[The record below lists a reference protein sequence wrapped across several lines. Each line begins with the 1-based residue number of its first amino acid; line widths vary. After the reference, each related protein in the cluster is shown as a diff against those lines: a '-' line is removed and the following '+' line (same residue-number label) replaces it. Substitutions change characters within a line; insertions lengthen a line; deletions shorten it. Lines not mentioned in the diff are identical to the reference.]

1 MKILIVSQYFWPEY
15 FRVNDLVS
23 ELKSKDIEIEILT
36 SYPNYPGG
44 KVFEDFKGNP
54 FLEEFYE
61 DPDSNAL
68 QTQVWFLLQRYQQQQ
83 KEIKQLNAFQ
93 KGVITDYMFEK
104 DRLFAEFTLRSQAEF
119 ELYSSVADIL
129 EKDIIKPDMVV
140 YLQAATSR
148 LMKNIKQRG
157 RDFEKGVTT
166 EYINQV
172 NEKYQE
178 FFVNYDERPLLVI
191 NANNIDFV
199 NNPDDFENLLEVIQE
214 PAKGRRHFNP
224 S

>member
-1 MKILIVSQYFWPEY
+1 MS
-15 FRVNDLVS
+15 DLDS
-23 ELKSKDIEIEILT
+23 YIAIEGPIGVGKT
-36 SYPNYPGG
+36 SLAEMIAENLNAR
-44 KVFEDFKGNP
+44 KVFEDFKKNP

-61 DPDSNAL
+61 DPDNNAL
-68 QTQVWFLLQRYQQQQ
+68 QTQIWFLLQRYQQQQ

-93 KGVITDYMFEK
+93 KGVVTDYMFEK

-119 ELYSSVADIL
+119 ELYSNVADIL

-140 YLQAATSR
+140 YLQAETPR

-157 RDFEKGVTT
+157 RDFEKGVTSA
-166 EYINQV
+166 YINQV

-199 NNPDDFENLLEVIQE
+199 NNPDDFDNLLEVIQE
-214 PAKGRRHFNP
+214 PAQGRKYFNP

>member
-1 MKILIVSQYFWPEY
+1 MSQLESYIA
-15 FRVNDLVS
+15 
-23 ELKSKDIEIEILT
+23 IEGPIGVGKT
-36 SYPNYPGG
+36 SLAKMIADKLNAR
-44 KVFEDFKGNP
+44 KVFEDFKSNP

-68 QTQVWFLLQRYQQQQ
+68 QTQIWFLLQRYQQQQ
-83 KEIKQLNAFQ
+83 KKIRQLDAFQ

-119 ELYSSVADIL
+119 ELYSNVADIL

-140 YLQAATSR
+140 YLQADTSR
-148 LMKNIKQRG
+148 LMKNIKKRG
-157 RDFEKGVTT
+157 RNFEKGVTT

-199 NNPDDFENLLEVIQE
+199 NNPDDFENLLEVIQQ
-214 PAKGRRHFNP
+214 PAKGRRYFNP

>member
-1 MKILIVSQYFWPEY
+1 MS
-15 FRVNDLVS
+15 DLDS
-23 ELKSKDIEIEILT
+23 YIAIEGPIGVGKT
-36 SYPNYPGG
+36 SLAKMIAEKLNART
-44 KVFEDFKGNP
+44 VFEDFKKNP
-54 FLEEFYE
+54 FLEDFYE
-61 DPDSNAL
+61 DPENNAL
-68 QTQVWFLLQRYQQQQ
+68 QTQIWFLLQRYQQQQ

-93 KGVITDYMFEK
+93 KGVVTDYMFEK

-140 YLQAATSR
+140 YLQAETPR
-148 LMKNIKQRG
+148 LMNNIKQRG
-157 RDFEKGVTT
+157 REFERGVTS

-199 NNPDDFENLLEVIQE
+199 NNSDDFDNLLEVIQE
-214 PAKGRRHFNP
+214 PAQGRKYFNP

>member
-1 MKILIVSQYFWPEY
+1 MSQLESYIA
-15 FRVNDLVS
+15 
-23 ELKSKDIEIEILT
+23 IEGPIGVGKT
-36 SYPNYPGG
+36 SLAKMIADKLNAR
-44 KVFEDFKGNP
+44 KVFEDFKSNP

-68 QTQVWFLLQRYQQQQ
+68 QTQIWFLLQRYQQQQ
-83 KEIKQLNAFQ
+83 KKIRQLDAFQ

-119 ELYSSVADIL
+119 ELYSNVADIL

-140 YLQAATSR
+140 YLQADTSR
-148 LMKNIKQRG
+148 LMKNIKKRG
-157 RDFEKGVTT
+157 RNFEKGVTT

-199 NNPDDFENLLEVIQE
+199 NNSDDFENLLEVIKE
-214 PAKGRRHFNP
+214 PAKGRRYFNP

>member
-1 MKILIVSQYFWPEY
+1 MSQLESYIA
-15 FRVNDLVS
+15 
-23 ELKSKDIEIEILT
+23 IEGPIGVGKT
-36 SYPNYPGG
+36 SLAKMIADKLNAR
-44 KVFEDFKGNP
+44 KVFEDFKSNP

-68 QTQVWFLLQRYQQQQ
+68 QTQIWFLLQRYQQQQ
-83 KEIKQLNAFQ
+83 KKIRQLDAFQ

-119 ELYSSVADIL
+119 ELYSNVADIL

-140 YLQAATSR
+140 YLQADTSR
-148 LMKNIKQRG
+148 LMKNIKKRG
-157 RDFEKGVTT
+157 RNFEKGVTT

-199 NNPDDFENLLEVIQE
+199 NNSDDFENLLEVIRE
-214 PAKGRRHFNP
+214 PAKGRRYFNP

>member
-1 MKILIVSQYFWPEY
+1 M
-15 FRVNDLVS
+15 NDLDS
-23 ELKSKDIEIEILT
+23 YIAIEGPIGVGKT
-36 SYPNYPGG
+36 SLAKMIAERLNARI
-44 KVFEDFKGNP
+44 VFEDFKKNP

-61 DPDSNAL
+61 DPENNAL
-68 QTQVWFLLQRYQQQQ
+68 QTQIWFLLQRYQQQQ
-83 KEIKQLNAFQ
+83 KKIKQVDVFQ
-93 KGVITDYMFEK
+93 KGVVTDYMFEK
-104 DRLFAEFTLRSQAEF
+104 DRLFAQFTLRSQAEF
-119 ELYSSVADIL
+119 ELYSSVADFF

-140 YLQAATSR
+140 YLQAETPR

-157 RDFEKGVTT
+157 RDFEKGVTSA
-166 EYINQV
+166 YINQV

-199 NNPDDFENLLEVIQE
+199 NNSNDFDNLLEVIQE
-214 PAKGRRHFNP
+214 PAQGRKYFNP

>member
-1 MKILIVSQYFWPEY
+1 MS
-15 FRVNDLVS
+15 DLDS
-23 ELKSKDIEIEILT
+23 YIAIEGPIGVGKT
-36 SYPNYPGG
+36 SLAKMIAEKLNART
-44 KVFEDFKGNP
+44 VFEDFKKNP

-61 DPDSNAL
+61 DPENNAL
-68 QTQVWFLLQRYQQQQ
+68 QTQIWFLLQRYQQQQ
-83 KEIKQLNAFQ
+83 KKIKQVDVFQ
-93 KGVITDYMFEK
+93 KGVVTDYMFEK
-104 DRLFAEFTLRSQAEF
+104 DRLFAQFTLRSQAEF
-119 ELYSSVADIL
+119 ELYSSVADFF

-140 YLQAATSR
+140 YLQAETPR

-157 RDFEKGVTT
+157 REFERGVTS

-199 NNPDDFENLLEVIQE
+199 NNPDDFDNLLEVIQE
-214 PAKGRRHFNP
+214 PAQGRKYFNP

>member
-1 MKILIVSQYFWPEY
+1 M
-15 FRVNDLVS
+15 NDLDS
-23 ELKSKDIEIEILT
+23 YIAIEGPIGVGKT
-36 SYPNYPGG
+36 SLAKMIAERLNARI
-44 KVFEDFKGNP
+44 VFEDFKKNP

-61 DPDSNAL
+61 DPENNAL
-68 QTQVWFLLQRYQQQQ
+68 QTQIWFLLQRYQQQQ
-83 KEIKQLNAFQ
+83 KKIKQVDVFQ
-93 KGVITDYMFEK
+93 KGVVTDYMFEK
-104 DRLFAEFTLRSQAEF
+104 DRLFAQFTLRSQAEF
-119 ELYSSVADIL
+119 ELYSSVADFF

-140 YLQAATSR
+140 YLQAETPR

-157 RDFEKGVTT
+157 RDFEKGVTS

-199 NNPDDFENLLEVIQE
+199 NNSDDFDNLLEVIQE
-214 PAKGRRHFNP
+214 PAQGRKYFNP

>member
-1 MKILIVSQYFWPEY
+1 M
-15 FRVNDLVS
+15 S
-23 ELKSKDIEIEILT
+23 ELDSYIAIEGPIGVGKT
-36 SYPNYPGG
+36 SLAKMIADKLNAR
-44 KVFEDFKGNP
+44 KIFEDFKKNP

-61 DPDSNAL
+61 DPENNAL
-68 QTQVWFLLQRYQQQQ
+68 QTQIWFLLQRYQQQ
-83 KEIKQLNAFQ
+83 KEIKQLDAFQ
-93 KGVITDYMFEK
+93 KGVVTDYMFEK

-119 ELYSSVADIL
+119 ELYSSVADIF

-140 YLQAATSR
+140 YLQAETPR

-157 RDFEKGVTT
+157 RDFEKGVTSA
-166 EYINQV
+166 YINQV

-199 NNPDDFENLLEVIQE
+199 NNSDDFHNLLEVIQE
-214 PAKGRRHFNP
+214 PAQGRKYFNP

>member
-1 MKILIVSQYFWPEY
+1 MSQLESYIA
-15 FRVNDLVS
+15 
-23 ELKSKDIEIEILT
+23 IEGPIGVGKT
-36 SYPNYPGG
+36 SLAKMIAEKLNAR
-44 KVFEDFKGNP
+44 KVFEDFKSNP

-68 QTQVWFLLQRYQQQQ
+68 QTQIWFLLQRYQQQQ
-83 KEIKQLNAFQ
+83 KKIRQLDAFQ

-119 ELYSSVADIL
+119 ELYSNVADIL

-140 YLQAATSR
+140 YLQADTSR

-157 RDFEKGVTT
+157 RNFEKGVTT

-199 NNPDDFENLLEVIQE
+199 NNSDDFENLLEVIKEGVQL
-214 PAKGRRHFNP
+214 

>member
-1 MKILIVSQYFWPEY
+1 MSQLESYIA
-15 FRVNDLVS
+15 
-23 ELKSKDIEIEILT
+23 IEGPIGVGKT
-36 SYPNYPGG
+36 SLAKMIADKLNAR
-44 KVFEDFKGNP
+44 KVFEDFKSNP

-68 QTQVWFLLQRYQQQQ
+68 QTQIWFLLQRYQQQQ
-83 KEIKQLNAFQ
+83 KKIRQLDAFQ

-119 ELYSSVADIL
+119 ELYSNVADIL

-140 YLQAATSR
+140 YLQADTSR
-148 LMKNIKQRG
+148 LMKNIKKRG
-157 RDFEKGVTT
+157 RNFEKGVTT

-199 NNPDDFENLLEVIQE
+199 NNSDDFENLLEVIQGSLQRE
-214 PAKGRRHFNP
+214 EDISTLHKLC
-224 S
+224 

>member
-1 MKILIVSQYFWPEY
+1 MSQLESYIA
-15 FRVNDLVS
+15 
-23 ELKSKDIEIEILT
+23 IEGPIGVGKT
-36 SYPNYPGG
+36 SLAKMIAEKLNAR
-44 KVFEDFKGNP
+44 KVFEDFKSNP

-68 QTQVWFLLQRYQQQQ
+68 QTQIWFLLQRYQQQQ
-83 KEIKQLNAFQ
+83 KKIRQLDAFQ

-119 ELYSSVADIL
+119 ELYSNVADIL

-140 YLQAATSR
+140 YLQADTSR

-157 RDFEKGVTT
+157 RNFEKGVTT

-199 NNPDDFENLLEVIQE
+199 NNSDDFENLLEVIKE
-214 PAKGRRHFNP
+214 PAKGRRYFNP

>member
-1 MKILIVSQYFWPEY
+1 M
-15 FRVNDLVS
+15 RDLDS
-23 ELKSKDIEIEILT
+23 YIAIEGPIGVGKT
-36 SYPNYPGG
+36 SLAKMIAEKLNART
-44 KVFEDFKGNP
+44 VFEDFKKNP

-61 DPDSNAL
+61 DPENNAL
-68 QTQVWFLLQRYQQQQ
+68 QTQIWFLLQRYQQQQ
-83 KEIKQLNAFQ
+83 KKIKQVDVFQ
-93 KGVITDYMFEK
+93 KGVVTDYMFEK
-104 DRLFAEFTLRSQAEF
+104 DRLFAQFTLRSQAEF
-119 ELYSSVADIL
+119 ELYSSVADFF

-140 YLQAATSR
+140 YLQAETPR
-148 LMKNIKQRG
+148 LMKNIKERG
-157 RDFEKGVTT
+157 REFEIGVTS

-199 NNPDDFENLLEVIQE
+199 NNSDDFDNLLEVIQE
-214 PAKGRRHFNP
+214 PAQGRKYFNP

>member
-1 MKILIVSQYFWPEY
+1 MSDLDSYIAIEGPIGVGKTSLAKMIADKLNARKI
-15 FRVNDLVS
+15 
-23 ELKSKDIEIEILT
+23 
-36 SYPNYPGG
+36 
-44 KVFEDFKGNP
+44 FEDFKKNP

-61 DPDSNAL
+61 DPENNAL
-68 QTQVWFLLQRYQQQQ
+68 QTQIWFLLQRYQQQ
-83 KEIKQLNAFQ
+83 KEIKQLDAFQ
-93 KGVITDYMFEK
+93 KGVVTDYMFEK

-119 ELYSSVADIL
+119 ELYSSVADIF

-140 YLQAATSR
+140 YLQAETPR

-157 RDFEKGVTT
+157 RDFEKGVTSA
-166 EYINQV
+166 YINQV

-199 NNPDDFENLLEVIQE
+199 NNSDDFDNLLEVIQE
-214 PAKGRRHFNP
+214 PAQGRKYFNP

>member
-1 MKILIVSQYFWPEY
+1 MSQLESYIA
-15 FRVNDLVS
+15 
-23 ELKSKDIEIEILT
+23 IEGPIGVGKT
-36 SYPNYPGG
+36 SLAKMIAEKLNAR
-44 KVFEDFKGNP
+44 KVFEDFKSNP

-61 DPDSNAL
+61 DPDNNAL
-68 QTQVWFLLQRYQQQQ
+68 QTQIWFLLQRYQQQQ
-83 KEIKQLNAFQ
+83 KKIRQLDAFQ

-119 ELYSSVADIL
+119 ELYSNVADIL

-140 YLQAATSR
+140 YLQADTSR

-157 RDFEKGVTT
+157 RNFEKGVTT

-199 NNPDDFENLLEVIQE
+199 NNSDDFENLLEVIKE
-214 PAKGRRHFNP
+214 PAKGRRYFNP

>member
-1 MKILIVSQYFWPEY
+1 MSQLESYIALEGPIG
-15 FRVNDLVS
+15 VG
-23 ELKSKDIEIEILT
+23 KT
-36 SYPNYPGG
+36 SLAKMIAEKLNAR
-44 KVFEDFKGNP
+44 KVFEDFKSNP

-68 QTQVWFLLQRYQQQQ
+68 QTQIWFLLQRYQQQQ
-83 KEIKQLNAFQ
+83 KKIRQLDAFQ

-119 ELYSSVADIL
+119 ELYSNVADIL

-140 YLQAATSR
+140 YLQADTSR

-157 RDFEKGVTT
+157 RNFEKGVTT

-199 NNPDDFENLLEVIQE
+199 NNSDDFENLLEVIKE
-214 PAKGRRHFNP
+214 PAKGRRYFNP

>member
-1 MKILIVSQYFWPEY
+1 M
-15 FRVNDLVS
+15 S
-23 ELKSKDIEIEILT
+23 ELDSYIAIEGPIGVGKT
-36 SYPNYPGG
+36 SLAKMIADKLNAR
-44 KVFEDFKGNP
+44 KIFEDFKKNP

-61 DPDSNAL
+61 DPENNAL
-68 QTQVWFLLQRYQQQQ
+68 QTQIWFLLQRYQQQ
-83 KEIKQLNAFQ
+83 KEIKQLDAFQ
-93 KGVITDYMFEK
+93 KGVVTDYMFEK

-119 ELYSSVADIL
+119 ELYSNVADIL

-140 YLQAATSR
+140 YLQAETPR

-157 RDFEKGVTT
+157 RDFEKGVTSA
-166 EYINQV
+166 YINQV

-199 NNPDDFENLLEVIQE
+199 NNPDDFDNLLDVIQE
-214 PAKGRRHFNP
+214 PAQGRKYFNP

>member
-1 MKILIVSQYFWPEY
+1 M
-15 FRVNDLVS
+15 S
-23 ELKSKDIEIEILT
+23 ELDSYIAIEGPIGVGKT
-36 SYPNYPGG
+36 SLAEMIAENLNAR
-44 KVFEDFKGNP
+44 KVFEDFKKNP

-61 DPDSNAL
+61 DPDNNAL
-68 QTQVWFLLQRYQQQQ
+68 QTQIWFLLQRYQQQQ

-93 KGVITDYMFEK
+93 KGVVTDYMFEK

-119 ELYSSVADIL
+119 DLYSNVADIL

-140 YLQAATSR
+140 YLQAETPR

-157 RDFEKGVTT
+157 RDFEKGVTSA
-166 EYINQV
+166 YINQV

-199 NNPDDFENLLEVIQE
+199 NNSNDFDNLLEVIQE
-214 PAKGRRHFNP
+214 PAQGRKYFNP

>member
-1 MKILIVSQYFWPEY
+1 MSDLDSYIAIEGPIGVGKTSLAKMIAERLNA
-15 FRVNDLVS
+15 RV
-23 ELKSKDIEIEILT
+23 
-36 SYPNYPGG
+36 
-44 KVFEDFKGNP
+44 VFEDFKKNP

-61 DPDSNAL
+61 DPENNAL
-68 QTQVWFLLQRYQQQQ
+68 QTQIWFLLQRYQQQQ
-83 KEIKQLNAFQ
+83 KKIKQVDVFQ
-93 KGVITDYMFEK
+93 KGVVTDYMFEK
-104 DRLFAEFTLRSQAEF
+104 DRLFAQFTLRSQAEF
-119 ELYSSVADIL
+119 DLYSSVADFF

-140 YLQAATSR
+140 YLQAETPR

-157 RDFEKGVTT
+157 RDFEKGVTS

-199 NNPDDFENLLEVIQE
+199 NNPDDFDNLLDVIQE
-214 PAKGRRHFNP
+214 PAQGRKYFNP

>member
-1 MKILIVSQYFWPEY
+1 MSQLESYIA
-15 FRVNDLVS
+15 
-23 ELKSKDIEIEILT
+23 IEGPIGVGKT
-36 SYPNYPGG
+36 SLAKMIADKLNAR
-44 KVFEDFKGNP
+44 KVFEDFIGNP
-54 FLEEFYE
+54 FFEDFYE

-68 QTQVWFLLQRYQQQQ
+68 QTQIWFLLQRYQQQQ
-83 KEIKQLNAFQ
+83 KKIRQLDAFQ

-140 YLQAATSR
+140 YLQADTSR
-148 LMKNIKQRG
+148 LMKNIKKRG
-157 RDFEKGVTT
+157 RNFEKGVTT

-214 PAKGRRHFNP
+214 PAKGRRYFNP

>member
-1 MKILIVSQYFWPEY
+1 MNQLESYIA
-15 FRVNDLVS
+15 
-23 ELKSKDIEIEILT
+23 IEGPIGVGKT
-36 SYPNYPGG
+36 SLAKMIADKLNAR
-44 KVFEDFKGNP
+44 KVFEDFKSNP

-68 QTQVWFLLQRYQQQQ
+68 QTQIWFLLQRYQQQQ
-83 KEIKQLNAFQ
+83 KKIRQLDAFQ

-119 ELYSSVADIL
+119 ELYSNVADIL

-140 YLQAATSR
+140 YLQADTSR

-157 RDFEKGVTT
+157 RNFEKGVTT

-199 NNPDDFENLLEVIQE
+199 NNSDDFENLLEVIKE
-214 PAKGRRHFNP
+214 PAKGRRYFNP

>member
-1 MKILIVSQYFWPEY
+1 MS
-15 FRVNDLVS
+15 DLDS
-23 ELKSKDIEIEILT
+23 YIAIEGPIGVGKT
-36 SYPNYPGG
+36 SLAEMIAEKLNAR
-44 KVFEDFKGNP
+44 KVFEDFKKNP
-54 FLEEFYE
+54 FLEDFYE
-61 DPDSNAL
+61 DPENNAL
-68 QTQVWFLLQRYQQQQ
+68 QTQIWFLLQRYQQQ
-83 KEIKQLNAFQ
+83 KEIKQLDVFR
-93 KGVITDYMFEK
+93 KGVVTDYMFEK

-119 ELYSSVADIL
+119 ELYSNVADIL

-140 YLQAATSR
+140 YLQAETPR

-157 RDFEKGVTT
+157 RDFEKGVTSA
-166 EYINQV
+166 YINQV

-199 NNPDDFENLLEVIQE
+199 NNSNDFDNLLEVIQE
-214 PAKGRRHFNP
+214 PAQGRKYFNP

>member
-1 MKILIVSQYFWPEY
+1 MIADKLNA
-15 FRVNDLVS
+15 R
-23 ELKSKDIEIEILT
+23 
-36 SYPNYPGG
+36 
-44 KVFEDFKGNP
+44 KVFEDFKSNP

-68 QTQVWFLLQRYQQQQ
+68 QTQIWFLLQRYQQQQ
-83 KEIKQLNAFQ
+83 KKIRQLDAFQ

-119 ELYSSVADIL
+119 ELYSNVADIL

-140 YLQAATSR
+140 YLQADTSR
-148 LMKNIKQRG
+148 LMKNIKKRG
-157 RDFEKGVTT
+157 RNFEKGVTT

-199 NNPDDFENLLEVIQE
+199 NNSDDFENLLEVIKE
-214 PAKGRRHFNP
+214 PAKGRRYFNP

>member
-1 MKILIVSQYFWPEY
+1 MSQLESYIA
-15 FRVNDLVS
+15 
-23 ELKSKDIEIEILT
+23 IEGPIGVGKT
-36 SYPNYPGG
+36 SLAKMIADKLNAR
-44 KVFEDFKGNP
+44 KVFEDFKSNP

-68 QTQVWFLLQRYQQQQ
+68 QTQIWFLLQRYQQQQ
-83 KEIKQLNAFQ
+83 KKIRQLDAFQ

-119 ELYSSVADIL
+119 ELYSNVADIL

-140 YLQAATSR
+140 YLQADTSR
-148 LMKNIKQRG
+148 LMKNIKKRG
-157 RDFEKGVTT
+157 RNFEKGVTT

-199 NNPDDFENLLEVIQE
+199 NNSDDFENLLEVIRE
-214 PAKGRRHFNP
+214 HAKGRRYFNP

>member
-1 MKILIVSQYFWPEY
+1 
-15 FRVNDLVS
+15 
-23 ELKSKDIEIEILT
+23 
-36 SYPNYPGG
+36 
-44 KVFEDFKGNP
+44 
-54 FLEEFYE
+54 
-61 DPDSNAL
+61 
-68 QTQVWFLLQRYQQQQ
+68 
-83 KEIKQLNAFQ
+83 
-93 KGVITDYMFEK
+93 
-104 DRLFAEFTLRSQAEF
+104 
-119 ELYSSVADIL
+119 
-129 EKDIIKPDMVV
+129 MVV
-140 YLQAATSR
+140 YLQADTSR

-214 PAKGRRHFNP
+214 PAKGRRYFNP

>member
-1 MKILIVSQYFWPEY
+1 M
-15 FRVNDLVS
+15 
-23 ELKSKDIEIEILT
+23 
-36 SYPNYPGG
+36 
-44 KVFEDFKGNP
+44 
-54 FLEEFYE
+54 
-61 DPDSNAL
+61 
-68 QTQVWFLLQRYQQQQ
+68 QRYQQQQ

-140 YLQAATSR
+140 YLQADTSR
-148 LMKNIKQRG
+148 LMKNIKHRG

-199 NNPDDFENLLEVIQE
+199 NNPDDFKNLLEVIQE
-214 PAKGRRHFNP
+214 PAQGRRYFNP

>member
-1 MKILIVSQYFWPEY
+1 M
-15 FRVNDLVS
+15 NDLDS
-23 ELKSKDIEIEILT
+23 YIAIEGPIGVGKT
-36 SYPNYPGG
+36 SLAKMIAERLNARI
-44 KVFEDFKGNP
+44 VFEDFKKNP

-61 DPDSNAL
+61 DPENNAL
-68 QTQVWFLLQRYQQQQ
+68 QTQIWFLLQRYQQQQ
-83 KEIKQLNAFQ
+83 KKIKQVDVFQ
-93 KGVITDYMFEK
+93 KGVVTDYMFEK
-104 DRLFAEFTLRSQAEF
+104 DRLFAQFTLRSQAEF
-119 ELYSSVADIL
+119 ELYSSVADFF

-140 YLQAATSR
+140 YLQAETPR

-157 RDFEKGVTT
+157 RDFEKGVTS

-199 NNPDDFENLLEVIQE
+199 NNPDDFDNLLEVIQE
-214 PAKGRRHFNP
+214 PAQGRKYFNP

>member
-1 MKILIVSQYFWPEY
+1 M
-15 FRVNDLVS
+15 S
-23 ELKSKDIEIEILT
+23 ELDSYIAIEGPIGVGKT
-36 SYPNYPGG
+36 SLAKMIADKLNAR
-44 KVFEDFKGNP
+44 KIFEDFKKNP

-61 DPDSNAL
+61 DPENNAL
-68 QTQVWFLLQRYQQQQ
+68 QTQIWFLLQRYQQQ
-83 KEIKQLNAFQ
+83 KEIKQLDAFQ
-93 KGVITDYMFEK
+93 KGVVTDYMFEK

-119 ELYSSVADIL
+119 ELYSSVADIF
-129 EKDIIKPDMVV
+129 EKDIIKPDVVV
-140 YLQAATSR
+140 YLQAETPR

-157 RDFEKGVTT
+157 RDFEKGVTSA
-166 EYINQV
+166 YINQV

-199 NNPDDFENLLEVIQE
+199 NNSDDFDNLLEVIQE
-214 PAKGRRHFNP
+214 PAQGRKYFNP